1 MKKVLFF
8 LLMLL
13 SLSSC
18 QKLSDDFQLIQ
29 NGKIEKIENNNLS
42 VNGENYRIEGDV
54 KDYLLENDLNVGDQV
69 VIYSDGEDFLLSKVD
84 LRDAITLI
92 KELSF
97 FEHVELIDILFRM
110 LAIFLMFLLAIL
122 LLSLVLLPILWLCD
136 YFFQID
142 VIDDP
147 ILLAARCVAVVCLVL
162 ALMFNFGPKLH
173 YESRVQIENVSGK
186 MITLQGQNY
195 PKDKIKFVGSNF
207 VVGKSYFL
215 YSSADKHFLVHINSL
230 NEQHPELL
238 VQAVNKYVNRNA
250 WVAVCFFMIVL
261 VFLFASNIHS
271 IGLKLKDIY
280 DERIMQYRK
289 RRYYKRRCLEEEVDA
304 SGGHGSFLKE

>member
-29 NGKIEKIENNNLS
+29 NGKIEKIESNNLS
-42 VNGENYRIEGDV
+42 VNGKNYRIEGDV
-54 KDYLLENDLNVGDQV
+54 KDYLLGKDLKVGDQV
-69 VIYSDGEDFLLSKVD
+69 VIYSDGEDFLISKVD

-97 FEHVELIDILFRM
+97 FCVEKPIDIVLGILGM
-110 LAIFLMFLLAIL
+110 IVIL
-122 LLSLVLLPILWLCD
+122 LLAVLLLALVSLPILWICD
-136 YFFQID
+136 CFSLDID
-142 VIDDP
+142 DVDP

-162 ALMFNFGPKLH
+162 ALLFNFGPKLH
-173 YESRVQIENVSGK
+173 YENRVQVENVSGK

-195 PKDKIKFVGSNF
+195 PKDKIKSVGLKLGTN
-207 VVGKSYFL
+207 YFM
-215 YSSADKHFLVHINSL
+215 YSCADEYFLVHINSL
-230 NEQHPELL
+230 NDQQPELL

-271 IGLKLKDIY
+271 LGLKLKDIY
-280 DERIMQYRK
+280 DERIIQYRT
-289 RRYYKRRCLEEEVDA
+289 RRYYKRRRLEEEVDA
-304 SGGHGSFLKE
+304 SGGHGSFVKK

>member
-8 LLMLL
+8 LFAVLT
-13 SLSSC
+13 LSSC
-18 QKLSDDFQLIQ
+18 QKFNDDFQLIQ

-42 VNGENYRIEGDV
+42 VNGENYRIDGDV

-69 VIYSDGEDFLLSKVD
+69 VVYSDGEDFLLSKVD
-84 LRDAITLI
+84 LRDAFMLI

-97 FEHVELIDILFRM
+97 FGVEEPMDIVLIILVI
-110 LAIFLMFLLAIL
+110 IFLCFIAVLLFALAL
-122 LLSLVLLPILWLCD
+122 LLILWLCNIED
-136 YFFQID
+136 I
-142 VIDDP
+142 DP

-162 ALMFNFGPKLH
+162 ALLFNFGPKLH
-173 YESRVQIENVSGK
+173 YDNRVQVENVSGK

-195 PKDKIKFVGSNF
+195 PKDKIKSVGLKLGTN
-207 VVGKSYFL
+207 YFM
-215 YSSADKHFLVHINSL
+215 YSCADEYFLVHINSL
-230 NEQHPELL
+230 NDQQPELL

-271 IGLKLKDIY
+271 LGLKLKDIY
-280 DERIMQYRK
+280 DERIIQYRT

-304 SGGHGSFLKE
+304 SGGHGSFIKK

>member
-8 LLMLL
+8 LIALL

-18 QKLSDDFQLIQ
+18 QKFNDDFQLIQ

-42 VNGENYRIEGDV
+42 VNGENYRIDGDV

-69 VIYSDGEDFLLSKVD
+69 VVYSDGEDFLLSKVD
-84 LRDAITLI
+84 LRDAFMLI

-97 FEHVELIDILFRM
+97 FGVEEPMDIVLIILVI
-110 LAIFLMFLLAIL
+110 IFLCFIAVLLFA
-122 LLSLVLLPILWLCD
+122 LVLLLILWLCNIED
-136 YFFQID
+136 I
-142 VIDDP
+142 DP
-147 ILLAARCVAVVCLVL
+147 ILLSARCVTIVCFVL
-162 ALMFNFGPKLH
+162 ALLFNFGPKLH
-173 YESRVQIENVSGK
+173 YDNRVQVESISEK
-186 MITLQGQNY
+186 MITLRGQNY
-195 PKDKIKFVGSNF
+195 PKDKIKSVGLKLGTN
-207 VVGKSYFL
+207 YFM
-215 YSSADKHFLVHINSL
+215 YSSADEYFLVHINSL
-230 NEQHPELL
+230 NDQQPESL

-280 DERIMQYRK
+280 DERIIQYRT

-304 SGGHGSFLKE
+304 SGGHGSFVKK

>member
-8 LLMLL
+8 LIALL

-18 QKLSDDFQLIQ
+18 QKFNDDFQLIQ

-42 VNGENYRIEGDV
+42 VNGKNYRIEGEV
-54 KDYLLENDLNVGDQV
+54 KDYLLENDLKVGDYV
-69 VIYSDGEDFLLSKVD
+69 VVYSDGEDFLISKVD

-97 FEHVELIDILFRM
+97 FEHLEPIDILFGM

-142 VIDDP
+142 DIDP

-162 ALMFNFGPKLH
+162 ALLFNFGPKLH
-173 YESRVQIENVSGK
+173 YDNRVQVESISEK
-186 MITLQGQNY
+186 MITLRGQNY
-195 PKDKIKFVGSNF
+195 PKDKIKSVGLKLGTN
-207 VVGKSYFL
+207 YFM
-215 YSSADKHFLVHINSL
+215 YSCADEYFLVHINSL
-230 NEQHPELL
+230 NDQHPELL
-238 VQAVNKYVNRNA
+238 AQVVNKNVNSNA
-250 WVAVCFFMIVL
+250 WIAVCFFLIML

-304 SGGHGSFLKE
+304 SGGHGSFVKE

>member
-8 LLMLL
+8 LFAVLT
-13 SLSSC
+13 LSSC
-18 QKLSDDFQLIQ
+18 QKFNDDFQLIQ

-42 VNGENYRIEGDV
+42 VNGENYRIDGDV

-69 VIYSDGEDFLLSKVD
+69 VVYSDGEDFLLSKVD
-84 LRDAITLI
+84 LRDAFMLI

-97 FEHVELIDILFRM
+97 FGVEEPMDIVFVILT
-110 LAIFLMFLLAIL
+110 MFLLFLLVIL

-142 VIDDP
+142 DVDP
-147 ILLAARCVAVVCLVL
+147 FLLSARCVTIVCFVL
-162 ALMFNFGPKLH
+162 ALLFNFGPKLH
-173 YESRVQIENVSGK
+173 YENRVQVESISEK
-186 MITLQGQNY
+186 MITLRGQNY
-195 PKDKIKFVGSNF
+195 PKDKIKSVGLKLGTN
-207 VVGKSYFL
+207 YFM
-215 YSSADKHFLVHINSL
+215 YSCADEYFLVHINSL
-230 NEQHPELL
+230 NDQQPESL

-271 IGLKLKDIY
+271 LGLKLKDIY
-280 DERIMQYRK
+280 DERIIQYRT

-304 SGGHGSFLKE
+304 SGGHGSFVKK